1 MNWID
6 EMLVVSEYLAAKDAA
21 KILQEKQ
28 LKEFWDEY
36 DQETHCTGGS

>member
-6 EMLVVSEYLAAKDAA
+6 EMLVVSDYLTAKDAA

-36 DQETHCTGGS
+36 DRETQCTGGS